1 MYVLLFNFAFFDK
14 SLFTEDYLIVYPEM
28 YCETPVI

>member
-1 MYVLLFNFAFFDK
+1 MSCYSILLFDK

-28 YCETPVI
+28 YCQNPVI